1 MSAAGVPD
9 GGDDDARVVNEPEPA
24 PSSVGPAPVVSQ
36 RALDLVAAFS
46 LAQRNVS
53 HAMQAGLDEQF
64 RVAKAEHVRAYH
76 ALLAYVKELEE
87 ALATRG

>member
-1 MSAAGVPD
+1 MSTAGVPGD
-9 GGDDDARVVNEPEPA
+9 GDDARIINEPEPT

-76 ALLAYVKELEE
+76 ALHANLKQLEE
-87 ALATRG
+87 ALAARG